1 MKNIDSQLIDE
12 WLKHNK
18 PKRFDEAPTVYV
30 KYEGPLTKINVLTP
44 IKYDNH
50 KKRIYKNLN
59 KLDLSGSLDETTRFY
74 GN

>member
-1 MKNIDSQLIDE
+1 MIHYTELIEE
-12 WLKHNK
+12 WLKSNT
-18 PKRFDEAPTVYV
+18 PKRFDEAPTIYT

-59 KLDLSGSLDETTRFY
+59 NLDLSGSLDETTRFY
-74 GN
+74 GS

>member
-1 MKNIDSQLIDE
+1 MIHYTELIKE
-12 WLKHNK
+12 WLKSNT
-18 PKRFDEAPTVYV
+18 PKRFDEAPTIYV
-30 KYEGPLTKINVLTP
+30 KYEGPLTKVNVLTP